1 MLGLACVVWVHKGR
15 SRDHRIKKYDVGG
28 MGGGEQRFFDESDEE
43 DDERLP
49 ERTGQCDEGLL
60 SGLDMGGSLN

>member
-49 ERTGQCDEGLL
+49 ERTGQ
-60 SGLDMGGSLN
+60 